1 MSITPVDKPP
11 DGDGE
16 PDSSLDGRSSRVR
29 EYVGRFFSW
38 LGARVFG
45 AGSRSNG
52 REGAQSGSQV
62 GSPDGTAVEAEPVDS
77 IDNVAFDDFPER
89 ARPLTHPARNG
100 PGINTPDVVSI
111 ETDQGLRLSVPENP
125 DAELTSDVWMPVEP

>member
-11 DGDGE
+11 DGNED
-16 PDSSLDGRSSRVR
+16 PDSQFTRRSSRLR

-38 LGARVFG
+38 LGDCVSG
-45 AGSRSNG
+45 AGLRSDSPE
-52 REGAQSGSQV
+52 RSQSTGSLATSSGPTV
-62 GSPDGTAVEAEPVDS
+62 ETEAVESVDGPT
-77 IDNVAFDDFPER
+77 FDDFPAR
-89 ARPLTHPARNG
+89 AKPLTHPARNA